1 MFWAPNV
8 NLETL
13 SFFPDIQN
21 GTKANRTLSGLLTM
35 PEAQAIK
42 FIKPKSSGLHNGST
56 RLCMALALREK
67 VLEFQLILFLI
78 SSFVNFNFQ
87 LLSFKLYYTVVYIHV
102 CICTCL

>member
-35 PEAQAIK
+35 PEAQTIK
-42 FIKPKSSGLHNGST
+42 FIKPKVVASTMGPQDYVLHRHSGKKH
-56 RLCMALALREK
+56 
-67 VLEFQLILFLI
+67 
-78 SSFVNFNFQ
+78 
-87 LLSFKLYYTVVYIHV
+87 
-102 CICTCL
+102 